1 MWGTIPANGAR
12 FRYSRKSAPLPSGIV
27 PHIAAESC
35 PTSNG
40 ISAPL
45 RPESAGLFLP
55 PLPGEMPPQFFFQ
68 LLQFVFILDHGHR
81 TQLTDLAVDLDQLL
95 AQAVELP
102 VLLDLLLYL
111 FQFRSQGQIS
121 SLGL

>member
-1 MWGTIPANGAR
+1 MRRSI
-12 FRYSRKSAPLPSGIV
+12 SSSASWRN
-27 PHIAAESC
+27 AA
-35 PTSNG
+35 
-40 ISAPL
+40 AV
-45 RPESAGLFLP
+45 
-55 PLPGEMPPQFFFQ
+55 FFQ

-121 SLGL
+121 SPGLASYAGIPEVLGSVARRVPLGTRAAAL